1 MTDRNDHGTS
11 RSSEVEVLREDIIGA
26 TRAYERSCAKI
37 ESMWKRKTIII
48 EELQKE
54 NRRVLECSAKLDK
67 LKRWRDLC
75 VGMKSGREVRQRE
88 SVIWCSTYPVDQIA
102 GLS

>member
-1 MTDRNDHGTS
+1 MTENSGVD
-11 RSSEVEVLREDIIGA
+11 VLTQDIIGA
-26 TRAYERSCAKI
+26 IRAYERSCAKL
-37 ESMWKRKTIII
+37 ESMWKRKTIVI

-75 VGMKSGREVRQRE
+75 VSMKSGREVRQRE
-88 SVIWCSTYPVDQIA
+88 SVNWCSTYPADEIA